1 MKVDAENERERELF
15 TNFSFNCLEE
25 SLARV
30 QQAKE
35 YLDEHEF
42 RTPLDAEEIMFWD
55 AEFVRRSR
63 QLQNLL
69 VGSLFKGDWQPFLL
83 FFQNETQTNYSVPG
97 QLAKFYR
104 YLTNERLP
112 FDED

>member
-15 TNFSFNCLEE
+15 RNFAFNCIKE

-35 YLDEHEF
+35 YLDDHEF
-42 RTPLDAEEIMFWD
+42 RTPLDATEIMFWD
-55 AEFVRRSR
+55 EEYVRRLR
-63 QLQNLL
+63 QFHSLTISGLL
-69 VGSLFKGDWQPFLL
+69 KGEWTVFLE
-83 FFQNETQTNYSVPG
+83 FFETETEVNYTVPG

>member
-15 TNFSFNCLEE
+15 RNFSFNCIKE

-35 YLDEHEF
+35 YLDDHEF
-42 RTPLDAEEIMFWD
+42 RTSPDAEEIMFWD
-55 AEFVRRSR
+55 EEYIRRLR
-63 QLQNLL
+63 QFHNLTIGNLL
-69 VGSLFKGDWQPFLL
+69 KGEWTVFLE
-83 FFQNETQTNYSVPG
+83 FFEQENENNYTYPG